1 MKRNLAW
8 LLIVLT
14 LTTLLL
20 SPDPASAQEGAGN
33 PCQLADEYLAS
44 GLIAFADSAYKEV
57 LEASPTEECAIK
69 GLAAIGV
76 QKCEVAKKQ
85 AEAGET
91 DAAKTTYLEVLAN
104 QPGLECALQGLSG
117 LNDPVAPINRMI
129 ALGNYEQAWTKLVEA
144 LAKYP
149 DNKELIAIMAQ
160 PWTWIYR
167 FTNFWDVYA
176 GGIISL
182 LGSLV
187 IFALF
192 VYFWVR
198 SNRLR
203 LDVELFKM
211 DLISSSP
218 QAGDLT
224 SLQERMVNRFEEA
237 FNKLGQSRRVRRPD
251 LIDQPMGTLAVPGI
265 SSLPTVS
272 VTTKIIA
279 DILNIIGNMLPP
291 KVVAVSCRLDEDGD
305 KGLGIGI
312 KLTYNRNKEVW
323 GMDYIWEKDLAPGS
337 LLYEPDV
344 TDPKDHELVPKAL
357 VLVKYAAVLCIWRFI
372 EGKYAGK
379 AKTHLLNSFGTVDYR
394 SHILT
399 YLATELQTKK
409 PDDLLPVEKLLRR
422 ALTLDPD
429 NVAALNNIGFL
440 MYQKGNIERKAGNL
454 EEAKAMHAEGEKYL
468 RRVFEI
474 SEQSDQFSTAFIT
487 AKYVLG
493 IMYLDDGN
501 LPGAASLLV
510 DAENHARASGDT
522 ASDLLDMIRIPLAST
537 LRAQKPA
544 EAKGII
550 DEIAAKAQTN
560 PRVVYNL
567 ACYFAAA
574 AEDDLQNH
582 FVESLRYLERTF
594 ITEPSYLKYSESD
607 PSLQKLRDTRGE
619 EYKKLLAKYADKP
632 SETKPDEAKPNAGA
646 GS

>member
-1 MKRNLAW
+1 MNRTLAW
-8 LLIVLT
+8 LMTTLT
-14 LTTLLL
+14 LAGLLL
-20 SPDPASAQEGAGN
+20 APNPASAQEGTEN

-44 GLIAFADSAYKEV
+44 GLIGFAEAAYQEV
-57 LEASPTEECAIK
+57 LEDSPTEECAIN
-69 GLAAIGV
+69 GLVALGS
-76 QKCEVAKKQ
+76 QKCDLAKEQ
-85 AEAGET
+85 AEAGDLE
-91 DAAKTTYLEVLAN
+91 AAKTTYLEIITV
-104 QPGLECALQGLSG
+104 QPGLDCAVNGLAGLS
-117 LNDPVAPINRMI
+117 DPVPSVKGLVS
-129 ALGNYEQAWTKLVEA
+129 LGNYGQAWTKLIEG
-144 LAKYP
+144 LQKDP
-149 DNKELIAIMAQ
+149 NNEELIAISKQ
-160 PWTWIYR
+160 PWALTYKV
-167 FTNFWDVYA
+167 TSFWDAYVGSVLTIFGA
-176 GGIISL
+176 L
-182 LGSLV
+182 LVVILATRLV
-187 IFALF
+187 FH
-192 VYFWVR
+192 R
-198 SNRLR
+198 RRLR
-203 LDVELFKM
+203 LDVQDFTSGLAVSA
-211 DLISSSP
+211 DLDEVKI
-218 QAGDLT
+218 QNLLG
-224 SLQERMVNRFEEA
+224 RMSNRFEEA
-237 FNKLGQSRRVRRPD
+237 FNKLGQTRRVRRPD
-251 LIDQPMGTLAVPGI
+251 LIDQPM
-265 SSLPTVS
+265 SSLAIPDIASTLS
-272 VTTKIIA
+272 LNTGKIVV
-279 DILNIIGNMLPP
+279 DILNAISSMYPP
-291 KVVAVSCRLDEDGD
+291 KLVTVSGYLDDDAE
-305 KGLGIGI
+305 KGLGIGM
-312 KLTYNRNKEVW
+312 KLIYNRNNEIW
-323 GMDYIWEKDLAPGS
+323 GMDYIWEKDVI
-337 LLYEPDV
+337 PD
-344 TDPKDHELVPKAL
+344 TYKFPEDKADPVDHEITIKTLI
-357 VLVKYAAVLCIWRFI
+357 LVKYAAVLCIWRFI
-372 EGKYAGK
+372 EGKYRDK
-379 AKTHLLNSFGTVDYR
+379 AKEHLLSSFGTVDYR
-394 SHILT
+394 SHIAT
-399 YLATELQTKK
+399 YLATELQTKY
-409 PDDLLPVEKLLRR
+409 PDDLLQVEKLLRR

-501 LPGAASLLV
+501 LQGAASLLV